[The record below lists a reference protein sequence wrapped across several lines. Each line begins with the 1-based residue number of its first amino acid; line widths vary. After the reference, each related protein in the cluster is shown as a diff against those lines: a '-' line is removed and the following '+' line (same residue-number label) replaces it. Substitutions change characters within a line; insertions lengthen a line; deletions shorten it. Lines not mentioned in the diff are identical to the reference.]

1 LERTERLRQRD
12 KAALWHPF
20 TQMADWEKDAPLII
34 ERGEGNYLFDTEGR
48 KYFDGVS
55 SLWVNLFGH
64 GRREIDDAVRAQLDR
79 MAHSTFLGL
88 SHPPA
93 IELAEK
99 LLAVAPPGLSRVFYS
114 DNGSTAMEI
123 AIKMAF
129 QYWRQREGGAEER
142 REFLTFSEAYH
153 GDTIGSVS
161 AGGIDLF
168 HRIFR
173 PLLFSTRRVPA
184 PHCYRCPYGLS
195 RPSCGLFCAER
206 MEEEVRGRK
215 DALAAAIVEPLVQGA
230 AGMLLMPE
238 GYLARLRAVTRECG
252 VLLIC
257 DEVATGFGRTGTMFA
272 CTQEG
277 VSPDIM
283 AVAKGMTGGYLPL
296 AATLATEDIYRAFL
310 GRYEEFK
317 TFFHGHSYT
326 ANPLGCA
333 AAIATLSIFEREDV
347 LMRVSRLG
355 RTMERA
361 LAELSGHRNVGEIRR
376 KGLMAGI
383 EIVADRTTRERFPP
397 EKKVGQRVVRK
408 VRERGVI
415 LRPLGDVIVL
425 MPPLS
430 STEEEI
436 RSLVR
441 SASWAI
447 DAVLGGGHAWGGHSA
462 DAGGGHSAGAGGGHS
477 ST

>member
-1 LERTERLRQRD
+1 LERTGRLQARD
-12 KAALWHPF
+12 KAAIWHPF
-20 TQMADWEKDAPLII
+20 TQMADWEKDDPLVI

-64 GRREIDDAVRAQLDR
+64 RRKEIDDAIRSQLDR
-79 MAHSTFLGL
+79 VAHSTFLGL

-129 QYWRQREGGAEER
+129 QYWRQREGGGRAR
-142 REFLTFSEAYH
+142 QEFLTLSEAYH

-168 HRIFR
+168 HKIFR
-173 PLLFSTRRVPA
+173 PLLFSTRRIPA
-184 PHCYRCPYGLS
+184 PHCYRCPYGLT
-195 RPSCGLFCAER
+195 RPSCDLFCAER
-206 MEEEVRGRK
+206 MEAEIRARK
-215 DALAAAIVEPLVQGA
+215 ELLAAAIVEPLVQGA

-252 VLLIC
+252 ILLIC

-272 CTQEG
+272 CEQEG
-277 VSPDIM
+277 VAPDIL

-296 AATLATEDIYRAFL
+296 AATLATGEIYRAFL

-333 AAIATLSIFEREDV
+333 AAIATLSIFEREKV
-347 LMRVSRLG
+347 LPRVSRLSE
-355 RTMERA
+355 TMARG
-361 LAELSGHRNVGEIRR
+361 LAELSGHPNVGEIRQ

-383 EIVADRTTRERFPP
+383 EIVADRGARERFPP
-397 EKKVGQRVVRK
+397 GEKIGQRVVRK
-408 VRERGVI
+408 VRKRGVI

-430 STEEEI
+430 SSESEI
-436 RSLVR
+436 EFLVR
-441 SASWAI
+441 SAAWAI
-447 DAVLGGGHAWGGHSA
+447 DSVLSG
-462 DAGGGHSAGAGGGHS
+462 
-477 ST
+477 

>member
-1 LERTERLRQRD
+1 MERTERLRNRD
-12 KAALWHPF
+12 KAAIWHPF
-20 TQMADWEKDAPLII
+20 TQMADWEKDDPLVI

-64 GRREIDDAVRAQLDR
+64 RRKEIDRAVRSQLDR
-79 MAHSTFLGL
+79 VAHSTFLGL
-88 SHPPA
+88 SHVPA

-99 LLAVAPPGLSRVFYS
+99 LLAAAPPGLSRVFYS

-129 QYWRQREGGAEER
+129 QYWRQREGGAQARE
-142 REFLTFSEAYH
+142 EFLALSEAYH

-161 AGGIDLF
+161 VGGIDLF
-168 HRIFR
+168 HKIFR

-206 MEEEVRGRK
+206 MEAEIRGRK
-215 DALAAAIVEPLVQGA
+215 DTLAAAIAEPIVQGA

-272 CTQEG
+272 CEQEG
-277 VSPDIM
+277 VSPDIL

-296 AATLATEDIYRAFL
+296 AATLTTEEIYGAFL

-333 AAIATLSIFEREDV
+333 AALATLSIFEREDV
-347 LMRVSRLG
+347 LLHVSRLSG
-355 RTMERA
+355 TMARE
-361 LAELSGHRNVGEIRR
+361 LANLSGHRHVGEIRQ

-383 EIVADRTTRERFPP
+383 EIVADRETRERFPP
-397 EKKVGQRVVRK
+397 EEKLGQRVTRK

-430 STEEEI
+430 STEAEI
-436 RSLVR
+436 ESLVR
-441 SASWAI
+441 TAGWAI
-447 DAVLGGGHAWGGHSA
+447 DAVLGGRHAWGGHS
-462 DAGGGHSAGAGGGHS
+462 

>member
-1 LERTERLRQRD
+1 MERTERLRKSD
-12 KAALWHPF
+12 KKAIWHPF
-20 TQMADWEKDAPLII
+20 TQMADWEKDDPLII

-64 GRREIDDAVRAQLDR
+64 GRKEIDEAVRSQLDR
-79 MAHSTFLGL
+79 VAHSTFLGL

-99 LLAVAPPGLSRVFYS
+99 LLAVSPPGLSRVFYS
-114 DNGSTAMEI
+114 DNGSTAMEV

-129 QYWRQREGGAEER
+129 QYWRQREGGAEGR
-142 REFLTFSEAYH
+142 REFLALSEAYH

-168 HRIFR
+168 HKIFR
-173 PLLFSTRRVPA
+173 PLLFSVRRLPV

-195 RPSCGLFCAER
+195 RPSCSLFCADR
-206 MEEEVRGRK
+206 MEEEVRARK
-215 DALAAAIVEPLVQGA
+215 EVLAATIVEPLVQGA

-252 VLLIC
+252 VLLVC

-272 CTQEG
+272 CEQEG

-296 AATLATEDIYRAFL
+296 AATVTTEEIYRAFL
-310 GRYEEFK
+310 GPYEEFK

-333 AAIATLSIFEREDV
+333 AAIATLSVFEREDV
-347 LMRVSRLG
+347 LPRVSRLAE
-355 RTMERA
+355 TMAFE
-361 LAELSGHRNVGEIRR
+361 LKKLSGHRNVGDIRQ

-383 EIVADRTTRERFPP
+383 EIVADKETRERFPP
-397 EKKVGQRVVRK
+397 ERKVGQRVIRK
-408 VRERGVI
+408 VRDRGVI

-425 MPPLS
+425 LPPLS
-430 STEEEI
+430 SSEEEI
-436 RSLVR
+436 EALVR
-441 SASWAI
+441 SASWGI
-447 DAVLGGGHAWGGHSA
+447 DAVLGGGH
-462 DAGGGHSAGAGGGHS
+462 S

>member
-1 LERTERLRQRD
+1 
-12 KAALWHPF
+12 
-20 TQMADWEKDAPLII
+20 MADWEKDAPLII

-64 GRREIDDAVRAQLDR
+64 GRREIDDAVRSQLG
-79 MAHSTFLGL
+79 MVAHTTFLGL

-99 LLAVAPPGLSRVFYS
+99 LLAVSPRGLSRVFYS
-114 DNGSTAMEI
+114 DDGSTAMEI
-123 AIKMAF
+123 AIKMVF
-129 QYWRQREGGAEER
+129 QYWRQRNGGEEGR
-142 REFLTFSEAYH
+142 REFLTLSEAYH
-153 GDTIGSVS
+153 GDTIGAVS

-168 HRIFR
+168 HKIFR
-173 PLLFSTRRVPA
+173 PLLFSTRRLPP

-195 RPSCGLFCAER
+195 RPSCGLFCADR
-206 MEEEVRGRK
+206 MEEEVRGGK
-215 DALAAAIVEPLVQGA
+215 EALAAVIVEPLVLGA

-238 GYLARLRAVTRECG
+238 GYLARLRAVTRECD
-252 VLLIC
+252 VLLVC

-272 CTQEG
+272 CEQEG

-283 AVAKGMTGGYLPL
+283 AIAKGMTGGYLPM
-296 AATLATEDIYRAFL
+296 AATLTTEEIYRAFL

-333 AAIATLSIFEREDV
+333 AAIATLSIFEQEDV
-347 LMRVSRLG
+347 LSGVTRLS
-355 RTMERA
+355 RTMAGE
-361 LAELSGHRNVGEIRR
+361 LAKLSGHRNVGDIRQ

-383 EIVADRTTRERFPP
+383 EIVADRNTRERFPA
-397 EKKVGQRVVRK
+397 ERKVGQQVIRK
-408 VRERGVI
+408 AREGGVI
-415 LRPLGDVIVL
+415 LRPLGDIIVL

-430 STEEEI
+430 VTEDEI
-436 RSLVR
+436 ESLVR
-441 SASWAI
+441 VAASAI
-447 DAVLGGGHAWGGHSA
+447 DEVLGGDTPQAPGG
-462 DAGGGHSAGAGGGHS
+462 DNPRVQGGD
-477 ST
+477 TPQQET

>member
-1 LERTERLRQRD
+1 
-12 KAALWHPF
+12 
-20 TQMADWEKDAPLII
+20 
-34 ERGEGNYLFDTEGR
+34 
-48 KYFDGVS
+48 
-55 SLWVNLFGH
+55 LWVNLFGH

-142 REFLTFSEAYH
+142 REFLAFSEAYH

-333 AAIATLSIFEREDV
+333 AAIATLSIFARENV
-347 LMRVSRLG
+347 LTRVSRLG

-447 DAVLGGGHAWGGHSA
+447 DAVLGGGHA
-462 DAGGGHSAGAGGGHS
+462 
-477 ST
+477 

>member
-1 LERTERLRQRD
+1 MERTERLRQRD

-64 GRREIDDAVRAQLDR
+64 GRREIDHAVRAQLDR

-142 REFLTFSEAYH
+142 REFLAFSEAYH

-173 PLLFSTRRVPA
+173 PLLFPTRRVPA

-195 RPSCGLFCAER
+195 HPSCGLFCAER
-206 MEEEVRGRK
+206 MEEEIWGRK

-333 AAIATLSIFEREDV
+333 AAIATLSIFGRENV
-347 LMRVSRLG
+347 LSRVSRLG

-361 LAELSGHRNVGEIRR
+361 LAKLSGHRNVGEIRR

-430 STEEEI
+430 STDGEI

-447 DAVLGGGHAWGGHSA
+447 DAVLGGGR
-462 DAGGGHSAGAGGGHS
+462 SAGAGGGHS
-477 ST
+477 

>member
-1 LERTERLRQRD
+1 LERTGRLQARD
-12 KAALWHPF
+12 KAAIWHPF
-20 TQMADWEKDAPLII
+20 TQMADWEKDDPLVI

-64 GRREIDDAVRAQLDR
+64 RRKEIDDAIRSQLDR
-79 MAHSTFLGL
+79 VAHSTFLGL

-99 LLAVAPPGLSRVFYS
+99 LLAFAPPGLSRVFYS

-129 QYWRQREGGAEER
+129 QYWRQREGGGRAR
-142 REFLTFSEAYH
+142 QEFLTLSEAYH

-168 HRIFR
+168 HKIFR
-173 PLLFSTRRVPA
+173 PLLFSTRRIPA
-184 PHCYRCPYGLS
+184 PHCYRCPYGLT
-195 RPSCGLFCAER
+195 RPSCDLFCAER
-206 MEEEVRGRK
+206 MEAEIRIRK
-215 DALAAAIVEPLVQGA
+215 ELLAAAIVEPLVQGA

-252 VLLIC
+252 ILLIC

-272 CTQEG
+272 CEHEG
-277 VSPDIM
+277 VAPDIL

-296 AATLATEDIYRAFL
+296 AATLATGEIYRAFR

-333 AAIATLSIFEREDV
+333 AAIATLSIFEREQI
-347 LMRVSRLG
+347 LPRVSRLSEMMA
-355 RTMERA
+355 RE
-361 LAELSGHRNVGEIRR
+361 LAELSEHPNVGEIRQ

-383 EIVADRTTRERFPP
+383 EIVADRRAREPFPP
-397 EKKVGQRVVRK
+397 GEKIGQRVVRK
-408 VRERGVI
+408 ARERGVI

-430 STEEEI
+430 SSESEI
-436 RSLVR
+436 EFLVR
-441 SASWAI
+441 SAAWAI
-447 DAVLGGGHAWGGHSA
+447 GSVLSG
-462 DAGGGHSAGAGGGHS
+462 
-477 ST
+477 

>member
-1 LERTERLRQRD
+1 MEKTERLRQRD

-34 ERGEGNYLFDTEGR
+34 GRGEGNYLIDTEGR

-64 GRREIDDAVRAQLDR
+64 RRKEIDEAVRDQLDR

-93 IELAEK
+93 IELAEM

-142 REFLTFSEAYH
+142 REFLTLSEAYH

-168 HRIFR
+168 HKIFR
-173 PLLFSTRRVPA
+173 PLLFSTHRVPA

-195 RPSCGLFCAER
+195 RPSCALFCAGR
-206 MEEEVRGRK
+206 MEEEVRERK
-215 DALAAAIVEPLVQGA
+215 DALAAAIVEPIVQGA

-238 GYLARLRAVTRECG
+238 GYLSRLRAVTRECG

-333 AAIATLSIFEREDV
+333 AAIATLSIFRREDV
-347 LMRVSRLG
+347 LTRVSRLG
-355 RTMERA
+355 GMMEHE
-361 LAELSGHRNVGEIRR
+361 LAELSGRRNVGEIRR

-383 EIVADRTTRERFPP
+383 EIVADRATRERFPP
-397 EKKVGQRVVRK
+397 GEKIGQQVVRK
-408 VRERGVI
+408 VRERDVI

-441 SASWAI
+441 SVSWAI
-447 DAVLGGGHAWGGHSA
+447 DSVLGGER
-462 DAGGGHSAGAGGGHS
+462 S

>member
-1 LERTERLRQRD
+1 
-12 KAALWHPF
+12 
-20 TQMADWEKDAPLII
+20 MADWEKDDPLII

-64 GRREIDDAVRAQLDR
+64 GRKEIDEAVRSQLDR
-79 MAHSTFLGL
+79 VAHSTFLGL

-99 LLAVAPPGLSRVFYS
+99 LLAVSPPGLSRVFYS
-114 DNGSTAMEI
+114 DNGSTAMEV

-129 QYWRQREGGAEER
+129 QYWGQREGGAEGR
-142 REFLTFSEAYH
+142 REFLALSEAYH

-168 HRIFR
+168 HKIFR
-173 PLLFSTRRVPA
+173 PLLFSVRRLPA

-195 RPSCGLFCAER
+195 RPSCRLFCADR
-206 MEEEVRGRK
+206 MEEEVRARK
-215 DALAAAIVEPLVQGA
+215 EVLAAAIVEPLVQGA

-252 VLLIC
+252 VLLVC

-272 CTQEG
+272 CEQEG

-283 AVAKGMTGGYLPL
+283 AIAKGMTGGYLPL
-296 AATLATEDIYRAFL
+296 AATVTTEEIYRAFL
-310 GRYEEFK
+310 GPYEEFR

-333 AAIATLSIFEREDV
+333 AAIATLSVFEREDV
-347 LMRVSRLG
+347 LPRVSRL
-355 RTMERA
+355 
-361 LAELSGHRNVGEIRR
+361 AEMMAFELKKLSGHRNVGDIRQ

-383 EIVADRTTRERFPP
+383 EIVADKETRERFSP
-397 EKKVGQRVVRK
+397 ERKVGQRVIRK
-408 VRERGVI
+408 VRDRGVI

-425 MPPLS
+425 LPPLS
-430 STEEEI
+430 SSEEEI
-436 RSLVR
+436 EALVR
-441 SASWAI
+441 SASWGI
-447 DAVLGGGHAWGGHSA
+447 DAVL
-462 DAGGGHSAGAGGGHS
+462 GGGHSAGAGGGHS

>member
-1 LERTERLRQRD
+1 MERTERLRRRD
-12 KAALWHPF
+12 KAVLWHPF
-20 TQMADWEKDAPLII
+20 TQMADWERDAPLII

-48 KYFDGVS
+48 RYFDGVS

-64 GRREIDDAVRAQLDR
+64 ARSEIDEAVRDQLGR

-129 QYWRQREGGAEER
+129 QYWRQREEGPEER

-195 RPSCGLFCAER
+195 RPSCGLFCAGR
-206 MEEEVRGRK
+206 MEEEIRTRK
-215 DALAAAIVEPLVQGA
+215 DSLAAAIVEPLVQGA
-230 AGMLLMPE
+230 AGMLMMPE

-272 CTQEG
+272 SAQEG

-296 AATLATEDIYRAFL
+296 AATLATDDVYRAFL

-333 AAIATLSIFEREDV
+333 AAIATLSIFAREDV
-347 LMRVSRLG
+347 PARVSRLG
-355 RTMERA
+355 RTMERELVE
-361 LAELSGHRNVGEIRR
+361 LAGHRNVGDIRR

-383 EIVADRTTRERFPP
+383 EIVADRATRERFPP
-397 EKKVGQRVVRK
+397 AEKIGQRVVRK
-408 VRERGVI
+408 ARDHGVI

-436 RSLVR
+436 RLLVR
-441 SASWAI
+441 SASR
-447 DAVLGGGHAWGGHSA
+447 AVAEVLDGGRSEGREGGHS
-462 DAGGGHSAGAGGGHS
+462 
-477 ST
+477 

>member
-1 LERTERLRQRD
+1 MTRTEMLRRRD
-12 KAALWHPF
+12 MAAIWHPF
-20 TQMADWEKDAPLII
+20 TQMAEWESDAPLVI
-34 ERGEGNYLFDTEGR
+34 ERGDGNYLVDTDGNR
-48 KYFDGVS
+48 YFDGVS

-64 GRREIDDAVRAQLDR
+64 RRPEIDEAIRSQLDR
-79 MAHSTFLGL
+79 IAHSTFLGL
-88 SHPPA
+88 THPPA
-93 IELAEK
+93 VELAEK
-99 LLAVAPPGLSRVFYS
+99 LLGVAPGALSRVFFS

-129 QYWRQREGGAEER
+129 QYWRQKEGGDGR
-142 REFLTFSEAYH
+142 TEFLTLSEAYH

-173 PLLFSTRRVPA
+173 PLLFPTRRIPT

-195 RPSCGLFCAER
+195 RPSCALTCADR
-206 MEEEVRGRK
+206 MEEEVRSRR
-215 DALAAAIVEPLVQGA
+215 ATLAAAIVEPLVQGA
-230 AGMLLMPE
+230 AGMLMMPD

-252 VLLIC
+252 VLLVC

-272 CTQEG
+272 CEQEG
-277 VSPDIM
+277 IAPDIM
-283 AVAKGMTGGYLPL
+283 AVAKGLTGGYLPL
-296 AATLATEDIYRAFL
+296 AATLATEDVYAAFL

-333 AAIATLSIFEREDV
+333 AALATLSIFEREDV
-347 LMRVSRLG
+347 LGRVADLSRA
-355 RTMERA
+355 MAIE
-361 LAELSGHRNVGEIRR
+361 LAFLADHPHVGDIRR

-383 EIVADRTTRERFPP
+383 EIVASRESKESFPT
-397 EKKVGQRVVRK
+397 ERKVGRRVARK
-408 VRERGVI
+408 ARERGVI
-415 LRPLGDVIVL
+415 LRPLGDVVVL

-436 RSLVR
+436 VHLVR
-441 SASWAI
+441 SAAWAI
-447 DAVLGGGHAWGGHSA
+447 DEVLAEVP
-462 DAGGGHSAGAGGGHS
+462 AGD
-477 ST
+477 TPRRVTR

>member
-1 LERTERLRQRD
+1 LERTELLRQRD
-12 KAALWHPF
+12 KATIWHPF
-20 TQMADWEKDAPLII
+20 TQMADWEKDDPLVI

-64 GRREIDDAVRAQLDR
+64 GRAEIDEAVRSQLGR
-79 MAHSTFLGL
+79 VAHSTFLGL

-114 DNGSTAMEI
+114 DNGSTAMEV

-129 QYWRQREGGAEER
+129 QYWRQREGGAEGR

-168 HRIFR
+168 HKIFR
-173 PLLFSTRRVPA
+173 PLLFPVRRLPS
-184 PHCYRCPYGLS
+184 PHCYRCPYGLA

-206 MEEEVRGRK
+206 MEEEVRARK
-215 DALAAAIVEPLVQGA
+215 GDIAAAIVEPLVQGA

-238 GYLARLRAVTRECG
+238 GYLRRLRAVTRECG
-252 VLLIC
+252 VLLVC

-272 CTQEG
+272 CEQEG

-296 AATLATEDIYRAFL
+296 AATLATEEVYRAFL
-310 GRYEEFK
+310 GRYEEYRA
-317 TFFHGHSYT
+317 FFHGHSYT

-347 LMRVSRLG
+347 LPRGRRLAG
-355 RTMERA
+355 TMARE
-361 LAELSGHRNVGEIRR
+361 LAKLSGHRNVGEIRQ

-383 EIVADRTTRERFPP
+383 EIVADRMTRERFPP
-397 EKKVGQRVVRK
+397 ERRIGQRVIRE
-408 VRERGVI
+408 VREQGVI

-430 STEEEI
+430 SSPAEI
-436 RSLVR
+436 ESLVR
-441 SASWAI
+441 AAGRGI
-447 DAVLGGGHAWGGHSA
+447 DAVLSG
-462 DAGGGHSAGAGGGHS
+462 
-477 ST
+477 